1 MAVTVYPR
9 PALAPGEST
18 SARIGCIERLSF
30 SYPSSET
37 EALVDVSLELERGE
51 VALVL
56 GRSGSGKSTLLR
68 SLAGLVPHFH
78 GGRFSGSVTVAGLD
92 TRRTAPAALAGTVAT
107 LFQDPEDQIVFDRV
121 ASEVSFGP
129 ENLGL
134 QPGEVARRV
143 ASSLAAVGAEHLL
156 GRSTRD
162 LSGGELQRVCL
173 ASALALEP
181 QLLLLD
187 EPTSQLDPDGA
198 AAFLELVGALAR
210 ERGMAVVL
218 SEQRPALPLEICDRV
233 LFLERGRLL
242 LDAPRAQA
250 IEWLEENAPAFVEP
264 PEAAPAQARAP
275 GVTICELEGIGYA
288 YRPGTPV
295 LENVSLELRRG
306 EIAALAGPNGC
317 GKTTLAK
324 LACGLL
330 EAQEGRALCHGRSGY
345 LSQDPGRYVVC
356 ERAEDEVALG
366 IAGDLPRARSWLTE
380 LGLAG
385 SERRHPRDL
394 SSGERER
401 LGLAAVL
408 ATEPD
413 LLVLDEP
420 TRGVDPERKRELG
433 EMLRAG
439 APARATL
446 LVTHDLAFARSVADR
461 VVSLAGQGVPAD
473 A

>member
-1 MAVTVYPR
+1 MALGSLHQLGPDGAATSDAIARTERLAFAYPES
-9 PALAPGEST
+9 ALA
-18 SARIGCIERLSF
+18 
-30 SYPSSET
+30 
-37 EALVDVSLELERGE
+37 ALTDISLELRRGE
-51 VALVL
+51 VTLVL

-68 SLAGLVPHFH
+68 ALAGLVPHFH
-78 GGRFSGSVTVAGLD
+78 GGRFSGSVSVTGRD
-92 TRRTAPAALAGTVAT
+92 TRSTAPAALAGTVAT
-107 LFQDPEDQIVFDRV
+107 LFQDPEDQIVFERV
-121 ASEVSFGP
+121 ESEVSFGP

-134 QPGEVARRV
+134 PPGEVRRRV
-143 ASSLAAVGAEHLL
+143 ESSLAAVGAGHLL
-156 GRSTRD
+156 ERSTRD

-187 EPTSQLDPDGA
+187 EPTSQLDPEGA
-198 AAFLELVGALAR
+198 KVFLELVERLAR
-210 ERGMAVVL
+210 EREMTVVL

-233 LFLERGRLL
+233 LFLEQGRLL
-242 LDAPRAQA
+242 LDAPR
-250 IEWLEENAPAFVEP
+250 EWAVGWMRENALLFVEP
-264 PEAAPAQARAP
+264 LERAARDFPDLGATVCRVE
-275 GVTICELEGIGYA
+275 GVGHA
-288 YRPGTPV
+288 YQPDTPV

-306 EIAALAGPNGC
+306 EIVALAGPNGS

-330 EAQEGRALCHGRSGY
+330 EVQQGKIERHGRAGY

-366 IAGDLPRARSWLTE
+366 VEGDLPRARRWLEE
-380 LGLAG
+380 LGLG
-385 SERRHPRDL
+385 GRERRHPRDL

-420 TRGVDPERKRELG
+420 TRGVDPGRKRELA
-433 EMLRAG
+433 ELLRAD
-439 APARATL
+439 ASRRATL
-446 LVTHDLAFARSVADR
+446 LVSHDLAFARFVADR
-461 VVSLAGQGVPAD
+461 VVSLAGEGVRVGA
-473 A
+473 

>member
-1 MAVTVYPR
+1 MSAQIVRVEKFAFAYPETSLA
-9 PALAPGEST
+9 ALT
-18 SARIGCIERLSF
+18 
-30 SYPSSET
+30 
-37 EALVDVSLELERGE
+37 DVSLELERGE
-51 VALVL
+51 VVLVL

-68 SLAGLVPHFH
+68 ALAGLVPHFH
-78 GGRFSGSVTVAGLD
+78 GGRFSGSVSVAGLD
-92 TRRTAPAALAGTVAT
+92 TRSTAPAALAGTVAT
-107 LFQDPEDQIVFDRV
+107 LFQDPEDQIVFERV
-121 ASEVSFGP
+121 ESEVAFGV

-134 QPGEVARRV
+134 QPGEVIERV
-143 ASSLAAVGAEHLL
+143 ESSLAAVGAEHLL
-156 GRSTRD
+156 ERTTRD

-181 QLLLLD
+181 ELLLLD
-187 EPTSQLDPDGA
+187 EPTSQLDPECA
-198 AAFLELVGALAR
+198 EAFLGLVERLAR

-233 LFLERGRLL
+233 LFLERGHLL

-250 IEWLEENAPAFVEP
+250 VRWLEERAPAFVEP
-264 PEAAPAQARAP
+264 YEPVPERV
-275 GVTICELEGIGYA
+275 GDTDETICRMEGVGYA
-288 YRPGTPV
+288 YRPATPV
-295 LENVSLELRRG
+295 LENVSLEIRRG
-306 EIAALAGPNGC
+306 EVVALAGPNGS

-330 EAQEGRALCHGRSGY
+330 EAQAGRVERRGRASY

-366 IAGDLPRARSWLTE
+366 IGGDLSRARHWLDE
-380 LGLAG
+380 LGLGG

-420 TRGVDPERKRELG
+420 TRGVDPGRKRELG
-433 EMLRAG
+433 GLLRAG
-439 APARATL
+439 ASGRATL
-446 LVTHDLAFARSVADR
+446 LVSHDLAFARSIADR
-461 VVSLAGQGVPAD
+461 VISLAEQGVLVGA
-473 A
+473 

>member
-1 MAVTVYPR
+1 MAVSDLPR
-9 PALAPGEST
+9 RVLAPGVTANASI
-18 SARIGCIERLSF
+18 ARIERLAF
-30 SYPSSET
+30 SYPGSAAA
-37 EALVDVSLELERGE
+37 ALCDVSLELERGE

-56 GRSGSGKSTLLR
+56 GRSGSGKSTLVR
-68 SLAGLVPHFH
+68 ALAGLVPHFH
-78 GGRFSGSVTVAGLD
+78 GGRFSGSVSIAGLD
-92 TRRTAPAALAGTVAT
+92 TRRAAPAALAGTVAT
-107 LFQDPEDQIVFDRV
+107 LFQDPEDQIVFGRV

-143 ASSLAAVGAEHLL
+143 ASSLAAVGAGHLHD
-156 GRSTRD
+156 RSTRD

-187 EPTSQLDPDGA
+187 EPTSQLDPEGA
-198 AAFLELVGALAR
+198 VVFLELVAELAR

-242 LDAPRAQA
+242 LDATRTQA
-250 IEWLEENAPAFVEP
+250 IAWLEENAPAFVEP
-264 PEAAPAQARAP
+264 FAPRIDGTGDRGEA
-275 GVTICELEGIGYA
+275 ICTLERVGYA
-288 YRPGTPV
+288 YRPEVPV
-295 LENVSLELRRG
+295 LENASLELRRG
-306 EIAALAGPNGC
+306 EIVALAGPNGS

-330 EAQEGRALCHGRSGY
+330 EAQEGSVLRRGRAGY

-356 ERAEDEVALG
+356 ERAEDEVALA
-366 IAGDLPRARSWLTE
+366 IEGDLPRAHRWLAE

-385 SERRHPRDL
+385 RERRHPRDL

-439 APARATL
+439 APGRATL
-446 LVTHDLAFARSVADR
+446 LVSHDLAFARSVADR
-461 VVSLAGQGVPAD
+461 VVSLAEGVLPGA
-473 A
+473 